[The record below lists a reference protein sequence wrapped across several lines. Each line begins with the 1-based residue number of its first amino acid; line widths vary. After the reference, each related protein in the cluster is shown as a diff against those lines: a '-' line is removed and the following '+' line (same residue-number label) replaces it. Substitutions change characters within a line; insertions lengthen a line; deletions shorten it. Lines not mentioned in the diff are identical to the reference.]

1 MPVVLGASVLC
12 PGGEP
17 ARSPEGAP
25 DALRP
30 VEPVA
35 CTYDGL
41 NALSNQIG
49 NRPPALRGEVALN
62 HRIRRLARTGE
73 LMSKVL
79 RVLLWLVF
87 KREQDLAVDRA
98 ARIKEHYLT
107 PLAGRKAVNT
117 FQWAKARLTLEE
129 PEALAVVQRF
139 EADSKFFRS

>member
-49 NRPPALRGEVALN
+49 NRPPALRGEVAQ
-62 HRIRRLARTGE
+62 RCQ
-73 LMSKVL
+73 LMFRHL
-79 RVLLWLVF
+79 GC
-87 KREQDLAVDRA
+87 
-98 ARIKEHYLT
+98 LT
-107 PLAGRKAVNT
+107 ALGKAGRKGVAT
-117 FQWAKARLTLEE
+117 PGLTLI
-129 PEALAVVQRF
+129 PGVFCRICAVCPGFCQRGRG
-139 EADSKFFRS
+139 ARWWWPKRG